1 MCDGKYPW
9 KQIWLQMSSLP
20 VDNFGGI
27 LSTIFLLPCQGN
39 YMIVCCYLSKIIEHI
54 LSIIII
60 IRNCIT
66 YISELQYNGHCTVYS
81 IHVNEMYSPVSGLE
95 DTKNDRIYT
104 LYVLASLN

>member
-1 MCDGKYPW
+1 MGVLLDIEKVIYTVLTVLYSRLQYICVMENKYPW

-27 LSTIFLLPCQGN
+27 LSTIYLLPCQGN

-60 IRNCIT
+60 ICNCIT
-66 YISELQYNGHCTVYS
+66 YISEL
-81 IHVNEMYSPVSGLE
+81 
-95 DTKNDRIYT
+95 
-104 LYVLASLN
+104 